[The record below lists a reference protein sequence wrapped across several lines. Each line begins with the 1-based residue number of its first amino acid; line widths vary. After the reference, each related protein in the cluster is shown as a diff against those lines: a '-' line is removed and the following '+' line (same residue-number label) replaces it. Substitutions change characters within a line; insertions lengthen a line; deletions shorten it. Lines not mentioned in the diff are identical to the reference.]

1 MAAGR
6 SLDLWAGKVINSQ
19 RIGTLWMIN
28 VGPLTLD
35 DKDSQT
41 GTYP

>member
-1 MAAGR
+1 
-6 SLDLWAGKVINSQ
+6 
-19 RIGTLWMIN
+19 MIN

-41 GTYP
+41 GTDPRSLSVSISQQGHNTYFTEVLKE